1 MRLLSLLALSVSR
14 PHPTLFALLMA
25 VAFLSAC
32 DKVPL
37 LAPTESTIT
46 LTSST
51 TVVPVNG
58 SAEITASVTESAG
71 TPVQNGT
78 VVTFTSSFGN
88 IEPNEA
94 RTQGGKATVRFVAS
108 SQSGTAKV
116 GAFSGAARATEV
128 ELLVGGEAGSDDE
141 ALAQRRHAR
150 RIAEEIGDPRGD
162 QHRQPGQRRPQQ
174 EQQE

>member
-1 MRLLSLLALSVSR
+1 
-14 PHPTLFALLMA
+14 MA

-78 VVTFTSSFGN
+78 VVTFTSSFGT

-128 ELLVGGEAGSDDE
+128 ELLVGGAAATSIILT
-141 ALAQRRHAR
+141 AN
-150 RIAEEIGDPRGD
+150 PRTISVND
-162 QHRQPGQRRPQQ
+162 HSLLVTPAVPSPG
-174 EQQE
+174 